1 LIGLSFEPCSCFPSP
16 TVAGIPPGMARRC
29 LPKQKAPTWA
39 GAFLQL
45 VPEIGIEPTTY
56 HMRTRY
62 KAYLGSFKVDLEYFA
77 IFNVQHDISVGSQAN
92 VKDPD
97 LGSTFQSLA

>member
-1 LIGLSFEPCSCFPSP
+1 MSSTPPQTKSP
-16 TVAGIPPGMARRC
+16 DQGRG
-29 LPKQKAPTWA
+29 
-39 GAFLQL
+39 FLLYL